1 MLVAFFTFV
10 LFVIVQLI
18 ALWIGHGVGRKA
30 AAAAVDNVL
39 REYLADYDSDIE
51 GCDGDQLQKIECEIA
66 AATELRHRLR
76 LHLLYG
82 MDGRG
87 VFRKNYP

>member
-1 MLVAFFTFV
+1 MLFVLWSFLSYLVAA
-10 LFVIVQLI
+10 LFG
-18 ALWIGHGVGRKA
+18 LWKGRRVGRNE

-39 REYLADYDSDIE
+39 REYFADYDSDIE

-76 LHLLYG
+76 LYLLYG